1 MKRRILFT
9 AFAAMA
15 LIATSCSKED
25 GGNPTPAPPPEPMTE
40 DVWDGTVAT
49 AYASG
54 TGTEADPY
62 MITTGAQLAFLH
74 NEVKTSKVLADT
86 YFQLTGNIDMDNRL
100 FSPIGS
106 RQNDALETVSF
117 KGFFDGNGG
126 TIKGL
131 KLDETKSPYTGLFAY
146 IAPTATV
153 KSLHVEGDISNTT
166 VPPNNMVY
174 TGGIAGVNNGKI
186 IDCTYSGNVYHEGAF
201 GVGGIAGTNYNFIMG
216 CGYIGAEGKKV
227 YNNDPASNNIGTAI
241 LGGIVGTMSSY
252 TEYGYSAHVIACYN
266 TGVLETSSGGRM
278 GGIAGEVINS
288 SKTNPLHN
296 IIVACYNRGSM
307 VTRNGESRNQIGG
320 IAGMTM
326 WGHTMAAC
334 YSTATI
340 TDVNAHPNSY
350 KGGILGYFDSGNTAL
365 PSNTSSCYWLDT
377 AYDKASHNEI
387 GDITKDCVSK
397 TETQL
402 KGAEVIAS
410 LNAAIAEYN
419 DGALEKCPYKYVAGS
434 DGYPKLKKD

>member
-1 MKRRILFT
+1 MKREFLFT
-9 AFAAMA
+9 ALALMT
-15 LIATSCSKED
+15 LIATSCSKDE
-25 GGNPTPAPPPEPMTE
+25 GGEPTPPPTTE
-40 DVWDGTVAT
+40 TLDVWDGTVAT
-49 AYASG
+49 AFASG

-62 MITTGAQLAFLH
+62 KITTGAQLAFLH
-74 NEVKTSKVLADT
+74 NEVKAGKVLADT
-86 YFQLTGNIDMDNRL
+86 HFKLMGDIDLDNRP

-106 RQNDALETVSF
+106 KQNDALEKVSF
-117 KGFFDGNGG
+117 FGTFDGNGG

-131 KLDETKSPYTGLFAY
+131 KIDETKTPYTGLFSY
-146 IAPTATV
+146 IAPGATV

-166 VPPNNMVY
+166 VPPNNTVY

-201 GVGGIAGTNYNFIMG
+201 GVGGIAGTSYNLIMG

-227 YNNDPASNNIGTAI
+227 YNNDPVSSNIGTAI

-252 TEYGYSAHVIACYN
+252 TQFEYDSHVIACYN
-266 TGVLETSSGGRM
+266 TGALETSSEGRM
-278 GGIAGEVINS
+278 GGIVGEALNS
-288 SKTNPLHN
+288 SETTPRHN
-296 IIVACYNRGSM
+296 VIVACYNRGSM
-307 VTRNGESRNQIGG
+307 VTRNGEGRNEIGG
-320 IAGMTM
+320 IAGITM

-350 KGGILGYFDSGNTAL
+350 KGGILGHFDSGNTAL

-419 DGALEKCPYKYVAGS
+419 NGTFEKCTYKYIAGS